1 MQKEMRKMG
10 YVNFTIKNLI
20 QKIDNNEYVLPALQR
35 EFVWKPEQIER
46 LFDSIMKG
54 YPIGSFLF
62 WNVQNKNIKKY
73 EFYNILKEYHQ
84 RDARHNVKINI
95 SHKDNVT
102 AILDG
107 QQRITSIYIALKGTY
122 SYKIKGAWK
131 NNDNAYPSRKLYL
144 NIVSPNLDTNRD
156 VYFDFRFLTN
166 EEAEDFTE
174 NTLWYPISD
183 IAQFDVGEMFSVI
196 AKYQERYRKSFPNE
210 SIEKT
215 SYIMNTLGTLHQ
227 TMEKDILAYY
237 EENSQEIDKVL
248 DIFIRMNSGGTTLTY
263 SDLLLS
269 LATAKW
275 SNLNARE
282 EIYLLVDELNMVGD
296 GFNLNKD
303 NILKAALVLTD
314 KNNIKFRAS
323 NFDKH
328 TTNLIEDNW
337 DKTKKAISLSVNLL
351 SSFGFNGDTLTA
363 NSVIIPIVYYLF
375 NIDLPNNYI
384 EADRYLKDRNKIKYF
399 VQVSLLKRIFGGT
412 PDSILLKI
420 RENMQD
426 LSEGFPLS
434 KLLKVRDTNK
444 SLIITESDIDY
455 LLDTKIGKYSFALLS
470 VVFPAIDLKNKF
482 HQDHIFPSSKY
493 KNKKNLREIGY
504 SEEEISFIIEHVD
517 TIVNLQLLEGVPN
530 TEKSNKYFDEWILKR
545 YDSDEELEYYLNR
558 NLINKVYE
566 KNEFIQMYTDRKEEL
581 RKRLLQNLSY

>member
-1 MQKEMRKMG
+1 
-10 YVNFTIKNLI
+10 
-20 QKIDNNEYVLPALQR
+20 NNEYVLPALQR

-62 WNVQNKNIKKY
+62 WNVQNENINKY

-84 RDARHNVKINI
+84 RDARHNTKINI
-95 SHKDNVT
+95 SHKDSVT

-131 NNDNAYPSRKLYL
+131 NNDNAYPSRQLYL
-144 NIVSPNLDTNRD
+144 NIVSPNLDTNKD
-156 VYFDFRFLTN
+156 VQFDFRFLTN

-174 NTLWYPISD
+174 DTLWYPVSD
-183 IAQFDVGEMFSVI
+183 ILQFEVGEMFTVI
-196 AKYQERYRKSFPNE
+196 ARYQELYRKNFPNE
-210 SIEKT
+210 SVEKT
-215 SYIMNTLGTLHQ
+215 SYIMNSLGTLHQ
-227 TMEKDILAYY
+227 MMEKDILAYY

-275 SNLNARE
+275 QNLNARE
-282 EIYLLVDELNMVGD
+282 EIYSLVDELNMIGN
-296 GFNLNKD
+296 GFNFNKD

-314 KNNIKFRAS
+314 KKNIKFRAS
-323 NFDKH
+323 NFDKQ
-328 TTNLIEDNW
+328 TTNLIETNW
-337 DKTKKAISLSVNLL
+337 EKTKKAISLAVNLL
-351 SSFGFNGDTLTA
+351 SNFGFNGDTLIA
-363 NSVIIPIVYYLF
+363 NSVIIPVVYYLYK
-375 NIDLPNNYI
+375 IDCPNNYL
-384 EADRYLKDRNKIKYF
+384 EADRYLNDRNKIKYF
-399 VQVSLLKRIFGGT
+399 VQISLLKRIFGGT
-412 PDSILLKI
+412 PDSILLKM

-444 SLIITESDIDY
+444 SLILTDEDIDY
-455 LLDTKIGKYSFALLS
+455 LLDTKIGKYSFTLLS
-470 VVFPAIDLKNKF
+470 VIFPAIDLKNKF

-504 SEEEISFIIEHVD
+504 SEEEITFIVEHID
-517 TIVNLQLLEGVPN
+517 TIVNLQLLEGIPN
-530 TEKSNKYFDEWILKR
+530 TEKNNKYFDDWVLKR
-545 YDSDEELEYYLNR
+545 YNSNEELDYYLNR
-558 NLINKVYE
+558 NLLNKVYK

-581 RKRLLQNLSY
+581 RKRLLQNLSF